1 MERRDFYELAEA
13 NVRHYMPAEYRDVEF
28 ELVEMN
34 KMNDVKMTGLK
45 ARMPGWSVKPI
56 VYLDGYYEQYAKSL
70 DGTSA
75 VISLANDML
84 AAMERV
90 KTNEAAPFMEQS
102 RNLYQSIRDRL
113 EIRLCDAENNKQ
125 FLGEYPHTVVGDF
138 AATYAVSLEERKVSG
153 LVTNAFLKE
162 LGVPLEWL
170 HADALAAEASR
181 GAALYHMNET
191 MDMLLLGSEP
201 RNLLTSGKVPGDM
214 LEPPVEMYVLTNNRQ
229 FFGASVLLQEEV
241 LRRAGE
247 VLGGDYVVLPSSV
260 HEVILVPAA
269 GVGMTPEECRQM
281 VREINDTVVK
291 PEERLSDKVK
301 YYDVAD
307 RCLIDYGEYEV
318 RKGLEAD
325 KNRKDAKDK
334 TRHVPTAHAPRL

>member
-102 RNLYQSIRDRL
+102 RNLYQSIRDSW
-113 EIRLCDAENNKQ
+113 K
-125 FLGEYPHTVVGDF
+125 
-138 AATYAVSLEERKVSG
+138 SG
-153 LVTNAFLKE
+153 FVTRRTTSN
-162 LGVPLEWL
+162 
-170 HADALAAEASR
+170 S
-181 GAALYHMNET
+181 
-191 MDMLLLGSEP
+191 LGSTRTRSSGTSRRRTP
-201 RNLLTSGKVPGDM
+201 SAWRNGKC
-214 LEPPVEMYVLTNNRQ
+214 
-229 FFGASVLLQEEV
+229 
-241 LRRAGE
+241 
-247 VLGGDYVVLPSSV
+247 
-260 HEVILVPAA
+260 PA
-269 GVGMTPEECRQM
+269 
-281 VREINDTVVK
+281 
-291 PEERLSDKVK
+291 LS
-301 YYDVAD
+301 
-307 RCLIDYGEYEV
+307 RTLS
-318 RKGLEAD
+318 
-325 KNRKDAKDK
+325 
-334 TRHVPTAHAPRL
+334 